1 MELDRQ
7 KIIRALDTLRDYNKW
22 RRGQIKESPNASF
35 IGESIDYVIEFIS
48 TEVLNK
54 K

>member
-1 MELDRQ
+1 MELDKQ
-7 KIIRALDTLRDYNKW
+7 KIIRALDTLREYNKW
-22 RRGQIKESPNASF
+22 RRGKINESPNASS